1 MDGPGGAPGHLLTT
15 SEWTALR
22 GRPGAWP
29 PGQMWARCPQASSGL
44 RTAWA
49 QQAGRQAPGA
59 VQAGAG
65 ARWAG
70 RRAVRCRR
78 WGGLAEDER
87 EMGWGR
93 ERRREGEGER
103 REEQPAVPHLPKQL
117 SGKHAQQG
125 DHKHG
130 TNTTPTQPCSRP
142 LPAGIQ
148 NPEPPGSPSE
158 QAEAG
163 GGGGLQV
170 RMPRPRPRRPQG
182 PVPWSFLRFSFQAPG
197 GPGAAVQPPRG
208 QSPGQR
214 GELPAGGTEAPG
226 QGGGAREAFRNH
238 SLGCRDLRAELSGL
252 GGRGQLLRGALWH

>member
-1 MDGPGGAPGHLLTT
+1 MLGQGG
-15 SEWTALR
+15 R
-22 GRPGAWP
+22 
-29 PGQMWARCPQASSGL
+29 
-44 RTAWA
+44 
-49 QQAGRQAPGA
+49 AGEQCGA
-59 VQAGAG
+59 VGGVGSQKT
-65 ARWAG
+65 RE
-70 RRAVRCRR
+70 R
-78 WGGLAEDER
+78 WGGGVKGEEK
-87 EMGWGR
+87 GR
-93 ERRREGEGER
+93 ERGEKSSHSPPPPQAAFRETR
-103 REEQPAVPHLPKQL
+103 PA
-117 SGKHAQQG
+117 GG
-125 DHKHG
+125 HKHR